1 MLQFTSEGRRV
12 LTGATSGEF
21 TLWNGLTFNFETILQ
36 AHDVAVRCGEWSHS
50 GVWFVSGD
58 ANGTIKYF
66 QNNMNNLQ
74 AFQAHPES
82 VRDVSFAPNDARF
95 VTGADDS
102 TIKIWSFEEM
112 REERTL
118 TGHGWDVKCVK
129 WHPTKGLLVSG
140 SKDNL
145 VKFWDPRSAK
155 CITTLCVLLL
165 DTGVC
170 KDLNLL

>member
-1 MLQFTSEGRRV
+1 M
-12 LTGATSGEF
+12 TGATSGEF

-36 AHDVAVRCGEWSHS
+36 AHDGPVRCAEWSHS
-50 GVWFVSGD
+50 GIWLVSGD
-58 ANGTIKYF
+58 GTGAIKYF

-74 AFQAHPES
+74 VFQAHSES
-82 VRDVSFAPNDARF
+82 VRDVSFAPNDNRF

-112 REERTL
+112 REERVL

-145 VKFWDPRSAK
+145 VKFWDPRSGKA
-155 CITTLCVLLL
+155 INTL
-165 DTGVC
+165 
-170 KDLNLL
+170 